1 MPNNQYRPPERHEI
15 AGIQYISEA
24 FKYNWLGIHMCDRNR
39 AIALLLE
46 RASPSLLSPMFD
58 LDVGAVLQQ
67 ADRYAETKCAKDRD
81 VLRELAIDLVA
92 KAAG

>member
-15 AGIQYISEA
+15 AGIQYI
-24 FKYNWLGIHMCDRNR
+24 
-39 AIALLLE
+39 
-46 RASPSLLSPMFD
+46 
-58 LDVGAVLQQ
+58 GAVLQQ